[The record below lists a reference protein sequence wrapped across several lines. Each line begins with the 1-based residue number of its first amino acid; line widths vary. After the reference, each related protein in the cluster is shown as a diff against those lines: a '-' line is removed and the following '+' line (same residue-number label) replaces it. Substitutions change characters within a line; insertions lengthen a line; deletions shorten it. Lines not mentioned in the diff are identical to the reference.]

1 MKDKQTLV
9 RVYLSDGRQEVRQVL
24 NWLEQNK
31 IRFTVFRGIA
41 GLGSDGMVRKASLL
55 DLTSDLPMV
64 IEFFDK
70 PEKAIDLIN
79 TIKTMVDA
87 DHIVSWPVQ
96 SGI

>member
-1 MKDKQTLV
+1 MNLTLV
-9 RVYLSDGRQEVRQVL
+9 RIYLSDGRNEVRQVL
-24 NWLEQNK
+24 KWLEQNK

-41 GLGSDGMVRKASLL
+41 GLGSDGQVHKASLL
-55 DLTSDLPMV
+55 DLSSDLPMV

-70 PEKAIDLIN
+70 PEQINDIIN
-79 TIKTMVDA
+79 TIKTMVEA

>member
-1 MKDKQTLV
+1 MNLTLV
-9 RVYLSDGRQEVRQVL
+9 RIYLSDGRNEVRQVL
-24 NWLEQNK
+24 KWLEQNK

-41 GLGSDGMVRKASLL
+41 GLGSDGLVHKASLL
-55 DLTSDLPMV
+55 DLSSDLPMV

-70 PEKAIDLIN
+70 PEQINDIIN
-79 TIKTMVDA
+79 TIKTMVEA

>member
-1 MKDKQTLV
+1 MNLTLV
-9 RVYLSDGRQEVRQVL
+9 RIYLSDGRSEVRQVL
-24 NWLEQNK
+24 KWLEQNK

-41 GLGSDGMVRKASLL
+41 GLGSDGLVHKASLL
-55 DLTSDLPMV
+55 DLSSDLPMV

-70 PEKAIDLIN
+70 PEQINDIIN
-79 TIKTMVDA
+79 TIKTMVEA

>member
-1 MKDKQTLV
+1 MNLTLV
-9 RVYLSDGRQEVRQVL
+9 RVYLSDGRHEARQVIK
-24 NWLEQNK
+24 WLEQNK

-41 GLGSDGMVRKASLL
+41 GLGSDGLVHKASLL
-55 DLTSDLPMV
+55 DLSSDLPMV

-70 PEKAIDLIN
+70 PEQINDIIN
-79 TIKTMVDA
+79 TIKTMVEA

>member
-1 MKDKQTLV
+1 MNLILV
-9 RVYLSDGRQEVRQVL
+9 RIYLSDGRNEVRQVL
-24 NWLEQNK
+24 KWLEQNK

-41 GLGSDGMVRKASLL
+41 GLGSDGLVHKASLL
-55 DLTSDLPMV
+55 DLSSDLPMV

-70 PEKAIDLIN
+70 PEQINDIIN
-79 TIKTMVDA
+79 TIKTMVEA

>member
-1 MKDKQTLV
+1 MNLTVV
-9 RVYLSDGRQEVRQVL
+9 RIYLSDGRHEVRQVIK
-24 NWLEQNK
+24 WLEQNK

-41 GLGSDGMVRKASLL
+41 GLGSDGLVHKASLL
-55 DLTSDLPMV
+55 DLSSDLPMV

-70 PEKAIDLIN
+70 PEQIN
-79 TIKTMVDA
+79 DILTTIKTMVEA